1 MCFTYKSI
9 SADQS
14 FLKSICHELRTKLNQ
29 YTMLHNTTQ
38 HNTIQH
44 NTTQH
49 NKSQH
54 YTALHCTTLHCT
66 ALYYT
71 APMSGVS
78 APRSSLHVDKVQSK
92 TIRLINNQS
101 LTKSLQS
108 LSHYCLVT
116 DLSIFY

>member
-54 YTALHCTTLHCT
+54 YTALHCTALHCT
-66 ALYYT
+66 ALHCT
-71 APMSGVS
+71 A
-78 APRSSLHVDKVQSK
+78 LHCTALHCTALHCTVLHCTTLLPCLGLVLPD
-92 TIRLINNQS
+92 LLYM
-101 LTKSLQS
+101 LTKFSRKPS
-108 LSHYCLVT
+108 VS
-116 DLSIFY
+116 